1 MKILNEE
8 FMELLVIA
16 LAQRV
21 YELEQRLETLEEE
34 LEECKLRDIE
44 SRNPG
49 IDIEEVRKF
58 RASQRE
64 NMKES

>member
-21 YELEQRLETLEEE
+21 YELEQRLETLEEFE
-34 LEECKLRDIE
+34 GYEDEE
-44 SRNPG
+44 
-49 IDIEEVRKF
+49 
-58 RASQRE
+58 AA
-64 NMKES
+64 

>member
-21 YELEQRLETLEEE
+21 YELEQRLETLEE
-34 LEECKLRDIE
+34 DW
-44 SRNPG
+44 SY
-49 IDIEEVRKF
+49 
-58 RASQRE
+58 E
-64 NMKES
+64 NETNN

>member
-21 YELEQRLETLEEE
+21 YELEQRLETLEEWNDDE
-34 LEECKLRDIE
+34 DMDC
-44 SRNPG
+44 P
-49 IDIEEVRKF
+49 
-58 RASQRE
+58 
-64 NMKES
+64 

>member
-1 MKILNEE
+1 MKDGAAWRLSRFFVAMKILNEE

-34 LEECKLRDIE
+34 LDADYDWQRTA
-44 SRNPG
+44 
-49 IDIEEVRKF
+49 
-58 RASQRE
+58 RAGC
-64 NMKES
+64 

>member
-1 MKILNEE
+1 MKIIDTE

-34 LEECKLRDIE
+34 LDEDYE
-44 SRNPG
+44 
-49 IDIEEVRKF
+49 
-58 RASQRE
+58 Q
-64 NMKES
+64 